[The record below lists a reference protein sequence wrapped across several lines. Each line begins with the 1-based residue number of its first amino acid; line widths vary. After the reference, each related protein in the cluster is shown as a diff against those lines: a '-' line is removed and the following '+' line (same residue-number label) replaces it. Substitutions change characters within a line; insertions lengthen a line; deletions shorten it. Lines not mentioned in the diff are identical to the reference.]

1 MTKPILG
8 LSLGAI
14 LGLLDGLGAFAY
26 PGVADQMTGIIVGS
40 TFKGL
45 ITGIV
50 AGYFAKKFKSLPL
63 GILVGVAVGFA
74 LSYLVAAMGAPDAA
88 GRVYFWEIVLPGT
101 ILGAIVGFA
110 TQRFGRETAGAA
122 QNPRPSHT

>member
-8 LSLGAI
+8 LSLGAV

-26 PGVADQMTGIIVGS
+26 PGVASQMTGIVIGS
-40 TFKGL
+40 MFKGL
-45 ITGIV
+45 VTGIV
-50 AGYFAKKFKSLPL
+50 AGFFAKKYQSLPL
-63 GILVGVAVGFA
+63 GILVGLVVGFG
-74 LSYLVAAMGAPDAA
+74 LSYLVAATNPPDAT

-110 TQRFGRETAGAA
+110 TQKFGRGTVRTA
-122 QNPRPSHT
+122 